1 MLQPDGF
8 EDIRLTNR
16 NIINRTE
23 EEGESPHFMAI
34 QQASSDL
41 LSRIMLNPDNQ
52 EPALYVSRRI
62 RLINTATESFRTEP
76 ELRGYLSLTISLQP
90 LIDMLPSMPW
100 NGAELLLTDN
110 RHRVLATS
118 LSAEQ
123 TQPFSDRMTIIDEHP
138 QGSTEIEFQGQ
149 PYQHHSRQLHPDLQ
163 VHLLLPEAELLRD
176 SRHIGRLVL
185 IVCLGAMALS
195 VPLLLLLF
203 RNQFL
208 KPVQRLNRA
217 LASMGQH
224 QQLIQVPIQHED
236 EIGELSRSFNRM
248 SLALQESN
256 KQIRTLAF
264 QDSLTGLANRR
275 MFIKMVRREIER
287 SQKHRQQFAL
297 LFMDLDNFK
306 QINDTH
312 GHPVGD
318 QLLARVANIIQ
329 GNLRADDGLSRPIV
343 SDNPSALAR
352 FGGDEFTLLLR
363 NMESALDVA
372 SVAKRLLSALAQP
385 IELKG
390 ISCYAGS
397 SIGIALY
404 PHDGTSVE
412 ELIKHADLAMYQAKT
427 GGKGNYQFFSKSL
440 ATQSLQQARLV
451 QRLHHAV
458 ENQAFELF
466 YQPIIDNHSRDLVAV
481 EALIRWTDTELGVV
495 SPGQFIPLAEKN
507 GMIEAIGNW
516 VLEAAARQLQIW
528 KSAALPGIKVAVNIS
543 SIQLQQ
549 PEFTRRVMALLARYQ
564 LTPQDLYLELTET
577 GLIQGQEQ
585 VMENLHELHRRGI
598 RIALDDFGT
607 GYSSLSYLQNL
618 PIDILK
624 IDRSFIINLQESNNG
639 LILSAIITMAHSL
652 GMKVVAEGVEDQSH
666 LDFLT
671 AEGCDLLQ
679 GYLFGRPSPA
689 NDITVRLTNQHT
701 GTLRPSPT

>member
-1 MLQPDGF
+1 M
-8 EDIRLTNR
+8 
-16 NIINRTE
+16 
-23 EEGESPHFMAI
+23 
-34 QQASSDL
+34 
-41 LSRIMLNPDNQ
+41 
-52 EPALYVSRRI
+52 
-62 RLINTATESFRTEP
+62 
-76 ELRGYLSLTISLQP
+76 
-90 LIDMLPSMPW
+90 
-100 NGAELLLTDN
+100 
-110 RHRVLATS
+110 
-118 LSAEQ
+118 
-123 TQPFSDRMTIIDEHP
+123 
-138 QGSTEIEFQGQ
+138 
-149 PYQHHSRQLHPDLQ
+149 Q

-185 IVCLGAMALS
+185 IVCLGAVVLS

-287 SQKHRQQFAL
+287 SQKHQQQFAL

-343 SDNPSALAR
+343 SDNPSGLAR

-427 GGKGNYQFFSKSL
+427 SGKGNYQFFSKSL

-481 EALIRWTDTELGVV
+481 EALVRWTDTELGVV

-516 VLEAAARQLQIW
+516 VLEEAARQLQTW
-528 KSAALPGIKVAVNIS
+528 KSAALPSIKVAVNIS

-549 PEFTRRVMALLARYQ
+549 PGFTRRVMALLARYQ
-564 LTPQDLYLELTET
+564 LAPQDLYLELTET

-585 VMENLHELHRRGI
+585 VMENLYELHRRGT

-652 GMKVVAEGVEDQSH
+652 GMQVVAEGVEDQSH

-689 NDITVRLTNQHT
+689 NDITARLTNQHP
-701 GTLRPSPT
+701 GTFRPSPA